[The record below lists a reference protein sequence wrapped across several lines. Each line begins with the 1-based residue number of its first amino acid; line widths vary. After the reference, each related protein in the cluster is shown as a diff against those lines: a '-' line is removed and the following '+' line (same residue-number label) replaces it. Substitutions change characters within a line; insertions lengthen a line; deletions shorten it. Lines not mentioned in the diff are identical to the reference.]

1 MVQGRVC
8 FESDSGRTIEVVK
21 RTGIFFPGMVFNKK
35 ANDCVVGNLVDK
47 FNLKKCE
54 DIHV

>member
-21 RTGIFFPGMVFNKK
+21 RIGIFFPGMVFNKK
-35 ANDCVVGNLVDK
+35 ANDCVMVNLVDK